1 MARIEVRHEDG
12 DRYAMTMGPHTV
24 LVDQPG
30 PDGSAGAAPTPT
42 DLWVMG
48 LAGCVAF
55 YAGRFLDRHGID
67 RAGMSVTCDFAMA
80 SDRPSRVAAI
90 DLRVHLPEGFPEEKR
105 DRLMAVVDHCTVHNS
120 MTTPPT
126 VTIALEETSRLSV

>member
-1 MARIEVRHEDG
+1 MARIEVLHEDG

-30 PDGSAGAAPTPT
+30 PDGSAGVAPSPT

-67 RAGMSVTCDFAMA
+67 RAGLAVTCDFEMA
-80 SDRPSRVAAI
+80 TDRPARVGEI
-90 DLRVHLPEGFPEEKR
+90 DLRVHLPEGFPEGKR

-120 MTTPPT
+120 MTNPPA
-126 VTIALEETSRLSV
+126 VTIALEAPTGIRV

>member
-1 MARIEVRHEDG
+1 MARIDVTHEDG
-12 DRYAMTMGPHTV
+12 DRYAIKMGPHTV

-30 PDGSAGAAPTPT
+30 SDGSAGVAPTPT

-67 RAGMSVTCDFAMA
+67 RKGLEVICDFEMA
-80 SDRPSRVAAI
+80 TDRPARVASI
-90 DLRVHLPEGFPEEKR
+90 DLRVCLPEGFPEDKR
-105 DRLMAVVDHCTVHNS
+105 ARLLAVVDHCTVHNS
-120 MTTPPT
+120 MTNPPA
-126 VTIALEETSRLSV
+126 VAIALAAPSGVPA